1 MKMRGVV
8 RGATAVL
15 AGSDDAKMTIAS
27 SSVFASA
34 ADATAATSSA
44 DWKAAASK
52 IKSSSYS
59 VEVFQIVH

>member
-1 MKMRGVV
+1 
-8 RGATAVL
+8 
-15 AGSDDAKMTIAS
+15 MTIAS